1 MVSHPAASSPK
12 PPGPPVLRT
21 RRLSELHPLLYTLAV
36 WTKRTVRHLE
46 GYLGDEHWCSQYDAT
61 PLPFRAKRH
70 SSRLLKQ
77 LGRSEMWLQHNK
89 VRNLA
94 IAIPRLTDVLLLPG
108 ETFSF
113 CRLVGRPTRRKG
125 YVEGMELSRGQVRP
139 GVGGGLCQLSN
150 MIHWLAL
157 HSPLTV
163 VERSNHSF
171 DPFPDQNRSIPFGT
185 GAAIF
190 YNYIDL
196 RLRNDTPLTF
206 QFRFWLTD
214 QELWGELRSNAE
226 LEHTYS
232 VFERNHRFEQ
242 HGTDWYRHNEIWR
255 RIMLRRGGATL
266 REEFIKEN
274 RARVLYTPPRPNE
287 PEHPSSTS

>member
-1 MVSHPAASSPK
+1 MNLPKSPAVPTRA
-12 PPGPPVLRT
+12 R

-36 WTKRTVRHLE
+36 SLKRTRRHIE
-46 GYLGDEHWCSQYDAT
+46 GYLGGERWCSQYDAT
-61 PLPFRAKRH
+61 PLPFRVKRH

-77 LGRSEMWLQHNK
+77 LGQSEMWLQHNK

-94 IAIPRLTDVLLLPG
+94 IAIPRLTDVLLRPG

-125 YVEGMELSRGQVRP
+125 YVEGMELSQGRVRP

-163 VERSNHSF
+163 TERSNHSF
-171 DPFPDQNRSIPFGT
+171 DPFPDQNRSIPFGS

-190 YNYIDL
+190 YNYVDL
-196 RLRNDTPLTF
+196 RLRNDTATTL

-214 QELWGELRSNAE
+214 RELWGELRSNAE
-226 LEHTYS
+226 LEHTYT
-232 VFERNHRFEQ
+232 VFERHHRFEQ
-242 HGTDWYRHNEIWR
+242 RGGDWYRHNELWR
-255 RIMLRRGGATL
+255 RVMLRRGGAL
-266 REEFIKEN
+266 VREEFIKEN
-274 RARVLYTPPRPNE
+274 HARVLYTPPAEGTRE
-287 PEHPSSTS
+287 PPL